1 MACSIPNLPDFLN
14 LLKNRKNAYVVTPN
28 DTVEDIENRLKH
40 TQETVKLD
48 VPTHKY
54 SVEDFVFDKS
64 VTEIV
69 GKKFN
74 KEFSES
80 AKAVSDLGTM
90 GHAVLE
96 GLLNGQDMSDYSEN
110 GWKFTPNQYAE
121 LERVV
126 SGIKQKAERL
136 QKTIDPNA
144 KVKYLTEQRVINAIK
159 DRVGTA
165 DLVVLFS
172 NGTAMVYD
180 FKFRSIGK
188 SFWDASGNL
197 INTDP
202 ITARYQEYE
211 MQLKLLAHDLKESY
225 GVKEIVGGRVIPI
238 AMNLNWF
245 KDTDG
250 SYKLANKKINS
261 LVTPF
266 TPDTILEQG
275 LLLPEK
281 TRNRAIDSFIHK
293 SYQRINV
300 LEKSKNPFER
310 AEAERLR
317 GEIYQIVEH
326 HNFNILAK
334 NISDRYNDLLERFDQ
349 PEFDES
355 GKPNPL
361 YYSQEDID
369 EFYSNIEAAEYM
381 ARESSEYMLRIKPD
395 KTKAGFEERQKL
407 YLENEKRIGEILI
420 NIGQIKTKLKA
431 LNATRIQQDLFE
443 DEKVTNDSGIIS
455 ERGVGFM
462 TGTFFGL
469 ADQKQ
474 VEFRAL
480 DELRKKD
487 DLAISNEIGNFI
499 QDWAKMNDKL
509 QKYINQVGR
518 KAFIDSVFDEK
529 SGNLITQINNTFFQD
544 KKEAAK
550 NKDVAWFRKYY
561 EPRYTEEEYNK
572 RLADATAKFNA
583 MDNLSAE
590 QKRAKIDWWIEQ
602 NNLFGAYTKAWT
614 NSYKVK
620 MKEITEDKYLTPEY
634 LAIKN
639 TPAGEFYRYY
649 RDNMRVFLNMVGE
662 YQKKSNMLPWIKQ
675 DMVEGV
681 MNKGI
686 ANLPKAVKDSFLNAI
701 SVKND
706 RSVKEY
712 DEYGELKN
720 TVPIYFLNPQR
731 NDKGEIIPGQDK
743 SMDFMKSLLM
753 FGQMAISHKYLKDSI
768 AYANNIIRIY
778 EDKNVLETDIYGNLK
793 KQGTEFSI
801 RKPNDME
808 KERLQAFRDYYWYGI
823 NMRTKDSAVEIAGHD
838 ISRNESLLAIKRWW
852 TKNALALGVIQA
864 TGGWVAA
871 KANGWV
877 EGVKGQYYNSG
888 SWYEA
893 AKLGWKEAEKTLAL
907 GLFMDIYSDDLLT
920 RKLNNHMPDDD
931 SRLAR
936 VKHYFESSFTDR
948 VYTDKF
954 RRYVNDRLLMGIWKA
969 ESENRD
975 NNLVVTLSL
984 NYGIDSLNNL
994 VRFKRDDFE
1003 KDGVTLKQSKKDAG
1017 YQRIYDIFQYDK
1029 DSGKPMFKGL
1039 NAKESEKLYI
1049 KFRQAVKG
1057 VKSRISGETSREE
1070 AAYANM
1076 TLVGNMAM
1084 HFRNWM
1090 PGVLRERFG
1099 QLSYD
1104 NNTLAA
1110 SQGRYIAT
1118 LKHLAA
1124 DKDSTT
1130 VAAFVGSVASRLG
1143 RVLFEVSMIPQ
1154 AIRYTQG
1161 KEMRFKVNADIVRN
1175 QYEVWKGNNPDL
1187 ADKITFE
1194 DYLEVR
1200 EAQLNAMIM
1209 ELRVLLSFVALL
1221 SLLAMGT
1228 GGNDDDEYWRRKL
1241 YAVVRKGYSE
1251 LAFTINPAEYNNMI
1265 KSPIPLQSI
1274 PVKMVKGLGNTFDEM
1289 RDYVF
1294 GENSPHDKTEFGH
1307 YFAPMLGMG
1316 YMNLGRILEFTDE
1329 DRTYLQN

>member
-1 MACSIPNLPDFLN
+1 MFTVACSIPNLPDFLN
-14 LLKNRKNAYVVTPN
+14 LLKNRKNAYITTAD
-28 DTVEDIENRLKH
+28 DTVEDIESRLKH

-69 GKKFN
+69 GKTFG

-80 AKAVSDLGTM
+80 AKGVSELGTM

-96 GLLNGQDMSDYSEN
+96 GLLNGKDMSNYTEN
-110 GWKFTPNQYAE
+110 GWKFTASQYAE
-121 LERVV
+121 LQKIVT
-126 SGIKQKAERL
+126 GIKQKAERL
-136 QKTIDPNA
+136 QKTIDPNG
-144 KVKYLTEQRVINAIK
+144 KVKYLTEQRIINAMK
-159 DRVGTA
+159 DRIGTA

-188 SFWDASGNL
+188 DFWKASGQL
-197 INTDP
+197 KNTDP
-202 ITARYQEYE
+202 ISSRYQEYE
-211 MQLKLLAHDLKESY
+211 MQLKLLGHDLKESY
-225 GVKEIVGGRVIPI
+225 GVKEIVGGRIIPI

-250 SYKLANKKINS
+250 SFKLKNKQINA
-261 LVTPF
+261 LETPF
-266 TPDTILEQG
+266 TPNTILEQG

-300 LEKSKNPFER
+300 LEKSKDPFER

-317 GEIYQIVEH
+317 GEVYQIVEH
-326 HNFNILAK
+326 HNFNMLAK
-334 NISDRYNDLLERFDQ
+334 NISSRYNDLLEKFDQ
-349 PEFDES
+349 PEFDSE

-381 ARESSEYMLRIKPD
+381 ARESSEYLLRIK
-395 KTKAGFEERQKL
+395 GNQEVYQ
-407 YLENEKRIGEILI
+407 ENEKRIGEILVT
-420 NIGQIKTKLKA
+420 IGQIKTKLKA

-443 DEKVTNDSGIIS
+443 DEKVTNDSGIIA

-462 TGTFFGL
+462 TGTFYGL

-487 DLAISNEIGNFI
+487 DLAVSEEFGNFVSE
-499 QDWAKMNDKL
+499 WSKMNDNL
-509 QKYINQVGR
+509 QKHINQVGR
-518 KAFIDSVFDEK
+518 TAFIDSVFD
-529 SGNLITQINNTFFQD
+529 STTGDLYSQINSTFFQD
-544 KKEAAK
+544 KKIAAK
-550 NKDVAWFRKYY
+550 NKDIAWFRKHY
-561 EPRYTEEEYNK
+561 EPRYTEDEYKK

-583 MDNLSAE
+583 MDNLTSE
-590 QKRAKIDWWIEQ
+590 QKAAKIDWWKEQ
-602 NNLFGAYTKAWT
+602 NNLFGGYTQAWT

-620 MKEITEDKYLTPEY
+620 MKENLEDKYLTPQY

-649 RDNMRVFLNMVGE
+649 RDNMRKFLNMVGE

-675 DMVEGV
+675 DMVEGI
-681 MNKGI
+681 MNKGV
-686 ANLPKAVKDSFLNAI
+686 ANIPKAVKDSFLNAI

-720 TVPIYFLNPQR
+720 TVPVYFLNPQMNER
-731 NDKGEIIPGQDK
+731 GEVIPGQDK
-743 SMDFMKSLLM
+743 SLDFMKSLLM
-753 FGQMAISHKYLKDSI
+753 FGQMAIGHKYLKDSI

-793 KQGTEFSI
+793 KMGTEFSQ
-801 RKPNDME
+801 RKPNEME
-808 KERLQAFRDYYWYGI
+808 KERLEAFRDYYWYGI

-838 ISRNESLLAIKRWW
+838 ISRNESLLAIKRWY

-871 KANGWV
+871 KANGWI

-888 SWYEA
+888 TWYEA
-893 AKLGWKEAEKTLAL
+893 AKLGWKEAEKSLAL

-920 RKLNNHMPDDD
+920 RKLNNQIPEDD
-931 SRLAR
+931 SRLER
-936 VKHYFESSFTDR
+936 TKHYFSSAFTDKT
-948 VYTDKF
+948 YTDKF

-984 NYGIDSLNNL
+984 SYGVDSSNNL
-994 VRFKRDDFE
+994 VRFKREDFE
-1003 KDGVTLKQSKKDAG
+1003 KDGVTLKKAKTDAG
-1017 YQRIYDIFQYDK
+1017 FKRIYDIFQYDK
-1029 DSGKPMFKGL
+1029 DSGKPMFQGL

-1124 DKDSTT
+1124 DKEGSTT
-1130 VAAFVGSVASRLG
+1130 VASFVGSIASRLG
-1143 RVLFEVSMIPQ
+1143 RVMFEVSMVPQ
-1154 AIRYTQG
+1154 AIRYVQG
-1161 KEMRFKVNADIVRN
+1161 KEGRFKVNADIVKT

-1209 ELRVLLSFVALL
+1209 ELRVLLMFVAALALL
-1221 SLLAMGT
+1221 SMGT
-1228 GGNDDDEYWRRKL
+1228 GGDDEDEYWRRKL

-1251 LAFTINPAEYNNMI
+1251 LAFTTNPSEYNNMI
-1265 KSPIPLQSI
+1265 KSPIPLQSV
-1274 PVKMVKGLGNTFDEM
+1274 PVKFVKGLGNTLDEM
-1289 RDYVF
+1289 RDFIF
-1294 GENSPHDKTEFGH
+1294 GENSKHDKTDFGH
-1307 YFAPMLGMG
+1307 YFAPMIGMG

-1329 DRTYLQN
+1329 DKAYLQN